1 MNILRVET
9 DRHKETMLI
18 HQRVNG
24 NFIKHKSGI
33 YTRGQRGK
41 APSHPEQWKRL
52 SGVRHPRPGAAAGG
66 RRMGPTVGSLLAGG
80 ITITKE
86 GQVLSKLNPQAG
98 ARAEKPGSQR

>member
-33 YTRGQRGK
+33 HTRGQNGK

-52 SGVRHPRPGAAAGG
+52 SGVRRPRPEAAVGS
-66 RRMGPTVGSLLAGG
+66 RHIGPMVGSLLAGG

-86 GQVLSKLNPQAG
+86 GQVLSKLNPQVG
-98 ARAEKPGSQR
+98 AITEKPGSQR